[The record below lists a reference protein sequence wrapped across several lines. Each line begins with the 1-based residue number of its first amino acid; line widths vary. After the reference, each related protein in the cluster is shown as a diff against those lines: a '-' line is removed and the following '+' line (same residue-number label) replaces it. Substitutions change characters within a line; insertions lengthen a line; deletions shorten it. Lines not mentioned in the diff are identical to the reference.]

1 MKKSLALLALASLVI
16 GTTSCRKK
24 DEPKPTPAP
33 VVSTDPNTADAS
45 ADLAAIQSSQAV
57 FAVPAGSVIYI
68 QLPKSGLKVLGATM
82 DATDNTKFTVGS
94 HGFIGINGNVPT
106 LYIKSDNAT
115 EIALTKSS
123 PLLKRLV
130 LITDARS
137 ASAKATKVD
146 LSGATELESLLV
158 AGYTITSLDLTK
170 QTKLKNLAIGA
181 WSWGSNFPEL
191 AKVFGSPKEK
201 GSSISEVKLPAN
213 NVIEY
218 FALRSGTLEDGKLD
232 VDNLPKLKKFFCQ
245 SPYFKNFTFAK
256 SQDLEILFANSP
268 TANIFLNVDLGN
280 KPKLQDITLYNATL
294 SKLAVSNATA
304 ANLLKDSSA
313 PAEVVELDNIDPAQA
328 VSYIKRTAGT
338 ITKSITLKNMSL
350 TEAQILDLISGLGAT
365 NGTLKVKAD
374 LLTTT
379 VKAALTAKHWT
390 GSPL

>member
-1 MKKSLALLALASLVI
+1 MKKSLALLALAALFI

-24 DEPKPTPAP
+24 DEPKPVVP
-33 VVSTDPNTADAS
+33 VLPNTIDAS
-45 ADLAAIQSSQAV
+45 ADLAAIQNSQAV

-123 PLLKRLV
+123 PQLKRLI
-130 LITDARS
+130 LMTDAS
-137 ASAKATKVD
+137 SAKPGTKTKID

-158 AGYTITSLDLTK
+158 AGYSVESLDLTK

-181 WSWGSNFPEL
+181 WSWGNNFPEL
-191 AKVFGSPKEK
+191 AKVFASPKEK
-201 GSSISEVKLPAN
+201 SSSISEVKFAAN
-213 NVIEY
+213 NSIEY
-218 FALRSGTLEDGKLD
+218 FALRSSTLTDAKFS

-256 SQDLEILFANSP
+256 SQDLEILFATRP
-268 TANIFLNVDLGN
+268 TAGIAINADLGN
-280 KPKLQDITLYNATL
+280 KPKLQDITFNEVAL
-294 SKLAVSNATA
+294 SKLSISNATA
-304 ANLLKDSSA
+304 ATLLNETPSS
-313 PAEVVELDNIDPAQA
+313 AEVVEFDNIDPAQA

-338 ITKSITLKNMSL
+338 TTKSITLKNMSL
-350 TEAQILDLISGLGAT
+350 TEAQILDLISDLGAT
-365 NGTLKVKAD
+365 NGTLKVKSD
-374 LLTTT
+374 LLTAK
-379 VKAALTAKHWT
+379 VKAELAAKGWT

>member
-1 MKKSLALLALASLVI
+1 MKKSLALLALAALFI

-24 DEPKPTPAP
+24 EEPKPVVP
-33 VVSTDPNTADAS
+33 VLPNTTDNTADATT
-45 ADLAAIQSSQAV
+45 IKNSQAV
-57 FAVPAGSVIYI
+57 FTVPAGSIVYI
-68 QLPKSGLKVLGATM
+68 SPKKGLNILGATM
-82 DATDNTKFTVGS
+82 DKSDSTKFTVGS
-94 HGFIGINGNVPT
+94 NGLLGINGNVPT

-115 EIALTKSS
+115 EIALANSS
-123 PLLKRLV
+123 PQLKRLT

-137 ASAKATKVD
+137 TSATATKVD
-146 LSGATELESLLV
+146 LAGATELESLLV
-158 AGYTITSLDLTK
+158 AGYTIASLDLTK

-218 FALRSGTLEDGKLD
+218 FALRSGTLKDGKLD

-328 VSYIKRTAGT
+328 ISYIQRTAGT
-338 ITKSITLKNMSL
+338 TTKSITLKNMSL
-350 TEAQILDLISGLGAT
+350 TEAQILDLISGLGAK
-365 NGTLKVKAD
+365 NGTLKVKSE
-374 LLTTT
+374 LLTTA
-379 VKAALTAKHWT
+379 VKAALTAKGWT
-390 GSPL
+390 GSSL

>member
-1 MKKSLALLALASLVI
+1 MKKSLALLALASLFI
-16 GTTSCRKK
+16 GMTSCRKK
-24 DEPKPTPAP
+24 DEPKPVVP
-33 VVSTDPNTADAS
+33 VLPNTIDAS
-45 ADLAAIQSSQAV
+45 ADLAAIQNSQAV

-123 PLLKRLV
+123 PQLKRLI
-130 LITDARS
+130 LMTDAS
-137 ASAKATKVD
+137 SAKPGTKTKID

-158 AGYTITSLDLTK
+158 AGYSVESLDLTK

-181 WSWGSNFPEL
+181 WSWGNNFPEL
-191 AKVFGSPKEK
+191 AKVFASPKEK
-201 GSSISEVKLPAN
+201 SSSISEVKFAAN
-213 NVIEY
+213 NSIEY
-218 FALRSGTLEDGKLD
+218 FALRSSTLTDAKFS

-256 SQDLEILFANSP
+256 SQDLEILFATRP
-268 TANIFLNVDLGN
+268 TAGIAINADLGN
-280 KPKLQDITLYNATL
+280 KPKLQDITFNEVAL
-294 SKLAVSNATA
+294 SKLSISNATA
-304 ANLLKDSSA
+304 ATLLNETPSS
-313 PAEVVELDNIDPAQA
+313 AEVVEFDNIDPAQA
-328 VSYIKRTAGT
+328 ISYIKRTAGT
-338 ITKSITLKNMSL
+338 TTKSITLKNMSL

-374 LLTTT
+374 LLTTA
-379 VKAALTAKHWT
+379 VKAALTAKGWT
-390 GSPL
+390 GSSL

>member
-1 MKKSLALLALASLVI
+1 MKKSLALLALASLFI
-16 GTTSCRKK
+16 GMTSCRKK
-24 DEPKPTPAP
+24 DEPKPVVP
-33 VVSTDPNTADAS
+33 VLPNTIDAS
-45 ADLAAIQSSQAV
+45 ADLAAIQNSQAV

-123 PLLKRLV
+123 PQLKRLI
-130 LITDARS
+130 LMTDAS
-137 ASAKATKVD
+137 NAKPGTKTKID

-158 AGYTITSLDLTK
+158 AGYSVESLDLTK

-181 WSWGSNFPEL
+181 WSWGNNFPEL
-191 AKVFGSPKEK
+191 AKVFASPKEK
-201 GSSISEVKLPAN
+201 SSSISEVKFAAN
-213 NVIEY
+213 NSIEY
-218 FALRSGTLEDGKLD
+218 FALRSSTLTDAKFS

-256 SQDLEILFANSP
+256 SQDLEILFATRP
-268 TANIFLNVDLGN
+268 TAGIAINADLGN
-280 KPKLQDITLYNATL
+280 KPKLQDITFNEVAL
-294 SKLAVSNATA
+294 SKLSISNATA
-304 ANLLKDSSA
+304 ATLLNETPSS
-313 PAEVVELDNIDPAQA
+313 AEVVEFDNIDPAQA

-338 ITKSITLKNMSL
+338 TTKSITLKNMSL

-365 NGTLKVKAD
+365 NGTLKVKSE
-374 LLTTT
+374 LLTTA
-379 VKAALTAKHWT
+379 VNAALSAKGWT
-390 GSPL
+390 GTAL

>member
-1 MKKSLALLALASLVI
+1 MKKSLALLALASLFI

-24 DEPKPTPAP
+24 DEPKPVVP
-33 VVSTDPNTADAS
+33 VLPNTTDNTADATT
-45 ADLAAIQSSQAV
+45 IKNSQAV
-57 FAVPAGSVIYI
+57 FTVPAGSIVYI
-68 QLPKSGLKVLGATM
+68 SPKKGLNILGATM
-82 DATDNTKFTVGS
+82 DKSDSTKFTVGS
-94 HGFIGINGNVPT
+94 NGLIGINGNVPT

-123 PLLKRLV
+123 PLLKRLI

-137 ASAKATKVD
+137 ASATATKVD

-158 AGYTITSLDLTK
+158 AGYTIASLDLTK

-213 NVIEY
+213 NAIEY
-218 FALRSGTLEDGKLD
+218 FALRSGSLEDGKLD

-294 SKLAVSNATA
+294 SKFAVSNATA

-365 NGTLKVKAD
+365 NGTLKVKSE
-374 LLTTT
+374 LLTTA
-379 VKAALTAKHWT
+379 VNAALSAKGWT
-390 GSPL
+390 GTAL

>member
-1 MKKSLALLALASLVI
+1 MKKSLALLALASLFI

-24 DEPKPTPAP
+24 DEPKPVVP
-33 VVSTDPNTADAS
+33 VLPNTTDNTADATT
-45 ADLAAIQSSQAV
+45 IKNSQAV
-57 FAVPAGSVIYI
+57 FTVPAGSIVYI
-68 QLPKSGLKVLGATM
+68 SPKKGLNILGATM
-82 DATDNTKFTVGS
+82 DKSDSTKFTVGS
-94 HGFIGINGNVPT
+94 NGLIGINGNVPT

-123 PLLKRLV
+123 PLLKRLI

-137 ASAKATKVD
+137 ASATATKVD

-158 AGYTITSLDLTK
+158 AGYTIASLDLTK

-213 NVIEY
+213 NAIEY
-218 FALRSGTLEDGKLD
+218 FALRSGSLEDGKLD

-294 SKLAVSNATA
+294 SKFAVSNATA

-350 TEAQILDLISGLGAT
+350 TEAQILDLISGLGVT
-365 NGTLKVKAD
+365 NGTLKVKSE
-374 LLTTT
+374 LLTTA
-379 VKAALTAKHWT
+379 VNAALSAKGWT
-390 GSPL
+390 GTAL

>member
-1 MKKSLALLALASLVI
+1 MKKSLVLLALASLFI

-24 DEPKPTPAP
+24 DEPKPVVP
-33 VVSTDPNTADAS
+33 VLPNTTDNTADATT
-45 ADLAAIQSSQAV
+45 IKNSQAV
-57 FAVPAGSVIYI
+57 FTVPAGSIVYI
-68 QLPKSGLKVLGATM
+68 SPKKGLNILGATM
-82 DATDNTKFTVGS
+82 DKSDSTKFTVGS
-94 HGFIGINGNVPT
+94 NGLIGINGNVPT

-123 PLLKRLV
+123 PLLKRLI

-137 ASAKATKVD
+137 ASATATKVD

-158 AGYTITSLDLTK
+158 AGYTIASLDLTK

-213 NVIEY
+213 NAIEY
-218 FALRSGTLEDGKLD
+218 FALRSGSLEDGKLD

-294 SKLAVSNATA
+294 SKFAVSNATA
-304 ANLLKDSSA
+304 ANLLNDSSA
-313 PAEVVELDNIDPAQA
+313 PAEVVELDNIAPAQA

-350 TEAQILDLISGLGAT
+350 TGAQILDLISGLGAT
-365 NGTLKVKAD
+365 NGTLKVKSE
-374 LLTTT
+374 LLTTA
-379 VKAALTAKHWT
+379 VNAALSAKGWT
-390 GSPL
+390 GAAL

>member
-1 MKKSLALLALASLVI
+1 MKKSLALLTLASLFI
-16 GTTSCRKK
+16 GMTSCRKK
-24 DEPKPTPAP
+24 DEPKPVVP
-33 VVSTDPNTADAS
+33 VLPNTTDNTADATT
-45 ADLAAIQSSQAV
+45 IKNSQAV
-57 FAVPAGSVIYI
+57 FTVPAGSIVYI
-68 QLPKSGLKVLGATM
+68 SPKKGLNILGATM
-82 DATDNTKFTVGS
+82 DKSDSTKFTVGS
-94 HGFIGINGNVPT
+94 NGLIGINGNVPT

-123 PLLKRLV
+123 PLLKRLI

-137 ASAKATKVD
+137 ASATATKVD

-158 AGYTITSLDLTK
+158 AGYTIASLDLTK

-213 NVIEY
+213 NAIEY
-218 FALRSGTLEDGKLD
+218 FALRSGSLEDGKLD

-294 SKLAVSNATA
+294 SKFAVSNATA
-304 ANLLKDSSA
+304 ANLLNDSSA
-313 PAEVVELDNIDPAQA
+313 PAEVVELDNIAPAQA

-350 TEAQILDLISGLGAT
+350 TGAQILDLISGLGAT
-365 NGTLKVKAD
+365 NGTLKVKSE
-374 LLTTT
+374 LLTTA
-379 VKAALTAKHWT
+379 VNAALSAKGWT
-390 GSPL
+390 GAAL

>member
-1 MKKSLALLALASLVI
+1 MKKSLALLALASLFI
-16 GTTSCRKK
+16 GMTSCRKK
-24 DEPKPTPAP
+24 DEPKPVVP
-33 VVSTDPNTADAS
+33 VLPNTIDAS
-45 ADLAAIQSSQAV
+45 ADLAAIQNSQAV

-123 PLLKRLV
+123 PQLKRLI
-130 LITDARS
+130 LMTDAS
-137 ASAKATKVD
+137 SAKPGTKTKID

-158 AGYTITSLDLTK
+158 AGYSVESLDLTK

-181 WSWGSNFPEL
+181 WSWGNNFPEL
-191 AKVFGSPKEK
+191 AKVFASPKEK
-201 GSSISEVKLPAN
+201 SSSISEVKFAAN
-213 NVIEY
+213 NSIEY
-218 FALRSGTLEDGKLD
+218 FALRSSTLTDAKFS

-256 SQDLEILFANSP
+256 SQDLEILFATRP
-268 TANIFLNVDLGN
+268 TAGIAINADLGN
-280 KPKLQDITLYNATL
+280 KPKLQDITFNEVAL
-294 SKLAVSNATA
+294 SKLSISNATA
-304 ANLLKDSSA
+304 ATLLNETPSS
-313 PAEVVELDNIDPAQA
+313 AEVVEFDNIDPAQA

-338 ITKSITLKNMSL
+338 TTKSITLKNMSL
-350 TEAQILDLISGLGAT
+350 TEAQILDLISDLGAT
-365 NGTLKVKAD
+365 NGTLKVKSD
-374 LLTTT
+374 LLTAK
-379 VKAALTAKHWT
+379 VKAELAAKGWT

>member
-1 MKKSLALLALASLVI
+1 MKKSLALLALASLFI
-16 GTTSCRKK
+16 GMTSCRKK
-24 DEPKPTPAP
+24 DEPKPVVP
-33 VVSTDPNTADAS
+33 VLPNTTDNTADATT
-45 ADLAAIQSSQAV
+45 IKNSQAV
-57 FAVPAGSVIYI
+57 FTVPAGSIVYI
-68 QLPKSGLKVLGATM
+68 SPKKGLNILGATM
-82 DATDNTKFTVGS
+82 DKSDSTKFTVGS
-94 HGFIGINGNVPT
+94 NGLIGINGNVPT

-123 PLLKRLV
+123 PLLKRLI

-137 ASAKATKVD
+137 ASATATKVD

-158 AGYTITSLDLTK
+158 AGYTIASLDLTK

-213 NVIEY
+213 NAIEY
-218 FALRSGTLEDGKLD
+218 FALRSGSLEDGKLD
-232 VDNLPKLKKFFCQ
+232 VDNIPKLKKFFCQ

-328 VSYIKRTAGT
+328 ISYIKRTAGT
-338 ITKSITLKNMSL
+338 TTKSITLKNMSL

-374 LLTTT
+374 LLTTA
-379 VKAALTAKHWT
+379 VKAALTAKGWT
-390 GSPL
+390 GSSL

>member
-1 MKKSLALLALASLVI
+1 MKKSLALLALASLFI

-24 DEPKPTPAP
+24 DEPKPVVP
-33 VVSTDPNTADAS
+33 VLPNTTDNTADATT
-45 ADLAAIQSSQAV
+45 IKNSQAV
-57 FAVPAGSVIYI
+57 FTVPAGSIVYI
-68 QLPKSGLKVLGATM
+68 SPKKGLNILGATM
-82 DATDNTKFTVGS
+82 DKSDSTKFTVGS
-94 HGFIGINGNVPT
+94 NGLIGINGNVPT

-123 PLLKRLV
+123 PLLKRLI

-137 ASAKATKVD
+137 ASATATKVD

-158 AGYTITSLDLTK
+158 AGYTIASLDLTK

-213 NVIEY
+213 NAIEY
-218 FALRSGTLEDGKLD
+218 FALRSGSLEDGKLD

-294 SKLAVSNATA
+294 SKFAVSNATA

-338 ITKSITLKNMSL
+338 TTKSITLKNMSL

-365 NGTLKVKAD
+365 NGTLKVKSE
-374 LLTTT
+374 LLTTA
-379 VKAALTAKHWT
+379 VNAALSAKGWT
-390 GSPL
+390 GTAL